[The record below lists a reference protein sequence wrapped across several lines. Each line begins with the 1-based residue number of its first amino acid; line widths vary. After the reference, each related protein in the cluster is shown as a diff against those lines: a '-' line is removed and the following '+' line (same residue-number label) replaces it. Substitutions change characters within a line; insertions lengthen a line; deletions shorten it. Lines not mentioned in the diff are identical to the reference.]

1 MMSEK
6 PEGELEH
13 AVPRVVEDLM
23 AGGIVLPEQ
32 KSSAMNWS
40 PEKELAA
47 AVLTDALVE
56 IRDYCGDPHHKNQ
69 VAEDLQWVFSDD
81 SRWLFSFLGICAIF
95 DFDPEYVRGVVW
107 RWLKD
112 ALREA
117 DPNAKIDFYE
127 TPLQ

>member
-1 MMSEK
+1 MVSEK
-6 PEGELEH
+6 AEGAQEH
-13 AVPRVVEDLM
+13 GIPRVVEDLL
-23 AGGIVLPEQ
+23 AGGIVLPEE
-32 KSSAMNWS
+32 KSSVGVWT

-56 IRDYCGDPHHKNQ
+56 IRDYCGDPRHKKQ

-81 SRWLFSFLGICAIF
+81 ACWLFSFLGVCAIF
-95 DFDPEYVRGVVW
+95 DFDPQYVRGVVW

-112 ALREA
+112 ALRAE
-117 DPNAKIDFYE
+117 DPNAKIDLYK